1 MKKLPIG
8 IQTLSEIIDGG
19 YVYIDKTQY
28 IHRLINEGKY
38 FFLSRPRRFGKS
50 LLLDTIKH
58 VYLGNKRLFE
68 GLWIEENH
76 NWEETNPVIHLSF
89 ASMGYKEQ
97 GLVQALNNAMDEQA
111 KQEGLVLEATTYGQK
126 FKELIRRLHEKHG
139 RKVVLLID
147 EYDKP
152 IIDYLEKEKRPTAYE
167 HRDLLK
173 SFYSIIKDSDPHI
186 EFLLITGVSKFSRVS
201 VFSDLN
207 NLRDIT
213 LDRPY
218 AGMLGYTQEELEAYF
233 LENIQKLMAQEGEGR
248 DVVLAKVKEWY
259 NGYNW
264 DGRTKVYNPFSI
276 LSFFQT
282 YEFRNYWF
290 ATGTPTFLVD
300 LCKEQFFYK
309 VDDVEV
315 SASIF
320 DSYTLDRMDLRS
332 LLFQTGYL
340 TIQEKSEFGFFKLSF
355 PNREVRESMYDYL
368 LGGFRH
374 GHPADSGPLVGYM
387 AHAFQKNDIPKVV
400 ELING
405 LFKDIPSHLFIAN
418 SEKYYHSL
426 VHLTFRYLGV
436 YIESEVHTNSG
447 RMDAVVKT
455 EEYIHILEFKLN
467 KSAEEGLNQIREKD
481 YAAKYRQAGKTIV
494 GVGINFDAE
503 KKEIDGW
510 EVGQL

>member
-28 IHRLINEGKY
+28 IHQLINEGKY

-50 LLLDTIKH
+50 LLLDTIKQI
-58 VYLGNKRLFE
+58 YLGNKRLFE
-68 GLWIEENH
+68 GLWIEENW
-76 NWEETNPVIHLSF
+76 NWEEMNPVVHLSF

-97 GLVQALNNAMDEQA
+97 GLTKALNRAMDEQA
-111 KQEGLVLEATTYGQK
+111 SQEELVLEATTYGQK
-126 FKELIRRLHEKHG
+126 FKELIRRLHGKHG
-139 RKVVLLID
+139 RKVVLLVD

-201 VFSDLN
+201 IFSDLN
-207 NLRDIT
+207 NLTDIT

-218 AGMLGYTQEELEAYF
+218 AGMLGYTQQELEHYF
-233 LENIQKLMAQEGEGR
+233 ADRIEGLVTQESIEKE
-248 DVVLAKVKEWY
+248 DLLAKVKAWY

-264 DGRTKVYNPFSI
+264 DGKTKVYNPFSI
-276 LSFFQT
+276 LSL
-282 YEFRNYWF
+282 FRNGDFRNFWF

-309 VDDVEV
+309 VEGSEV
-315 SASIF
+315 DQTAF
-320 DSYTLDRMDLRS
+320 DSYTLDNMDLRS

-340 TIQEKSEFGFFKLSF
+340 TIQEQTEFDTYFLNF
-355 PNREVRESMYDYL
+355 PNREVRESMFRYL
-368 LGGFRH
+368 IGGFRH
-374 GHPADSGPLVGYM
+374 GHPADSGPLVGHL
-387 AHAFQKNDIPKVV
+387 ARAFQKNDIAKIV
-400 ELING
+400 ELIDG

-447 RMDAVVKT
+447 RMDAVVQT

-467 KSAEEGLNQIREKD
+467 KSAQEGLNQIREKD
-481 YAAKYRQAGKTIV
+481 YVAKYRHAGKTIV
-494 GVGINFDAE
+494 GVGINFDSE
-503 KKEIDGW
+503 KKAIDDW
-510 EVGQL
+510 EEVIL